1 MGDCHVY
8 VNHISALKEQVKRE
22 PREFPKL
29 KIIREV
35 KDIDDFIAE
44 DFKLIDYNP
53 YSKLYMK
60 MAV

>member
-8 VNHISALKEQVKRE
+8 VNHISALEEQVKRE

-29 KIIREV
+29 RIVREV
-35 KDIDDFIAE
+35 KDIDDFITE
-44 DFKLIDYNP
+44 DFELINYNP

>member
-8 VNHISALKEQVKRE
+8 VNHISALEEQIKRE

-29 KIIREV
+29 RIVREI
-35 KDIDDFIAE
+35 KNIDDFVAE
-44 DFKLIDYNP
+44 DLELIDYKP
-53 YSKLYMK
+53 YPKLYMK

>member
-8 VNHISALKEQVKRE
+8 VNHISALEEQVKRE

-29 KIIREV
+29 RIVREI

-44 DFKLIDYNP
+44 DFELINYKP
-53 YSKLYMK
+53 YPKLYMK

>member
-8 VNHISALKEQVKRE
+8 VNHISALEEQVKRE

-29 KIIREV
+29 RIVREV
-35 KDIDDFIAE
+35 KDIDDFITE
-44 DFKLIDYNP
+44 DFELINYNP

-60 MAV
+60 MVV

>member
-8 VNHISALKEQVKRE
+8 VNHISALEEQIKRE

-29 KIIREV
+29 KIVREV
-35 KDIDDFIAE
+35 KDIDNFIVE
-44 DFKLIDYNP
+44 DFELIDYKP
-53 YSKLYMK
+53 YSKIYMK

>member
-8 VNHISALKEQVKRE
+8 VNHISALEEQVKRE

-29 KIIREV
+29 RIVREV

-44 DFKLIDYNP
+44 DFELINYKP
-53 YSKLYMK
+53 YPKLYMK

>member
-8 VNHISALKEQVKRE
+8 VNHISALEEQVKRE
-22 PREFPKL
+22 PRAFPKL
-29 KIIREV
+29 RIVREV

-44 DFKLIDYNP
+44 DFELIDYKP
-53 YSKLYMK
+53 YPKLYMK

>member
-8 VNHISALKEQVKRE
+8 VNHISALEEQVKRE

-29 KIIREV
+29 RIVREV

-44 DFKLIDYNP
+44 DFELIDYKP
-53 YSKLYMK
+53 YPKLYMK

>member
-8 VNHISALKEQVKRE
+8 VDHINALEEQINRV

-29 KIIREV
+29 KIVREV
-35 KDIDDFIAE
+35 KEIDDFIAD
-44 DFKLIDYNP
+44 DFNLIDYKP
-53 YSKLYMK
+53 YPKLRMN

>member
-8 VNHISALKEQVKRE
+8 VKHINALKEQIERE

-29 KIIREV
+29 KILRDV
-35 KDIDDFIAE
+35 KDIDDFVVE
-44 DFKLIDYNP
+44 DFELTDYKP
-53 YSKLYMK
+53 YPKIYMK